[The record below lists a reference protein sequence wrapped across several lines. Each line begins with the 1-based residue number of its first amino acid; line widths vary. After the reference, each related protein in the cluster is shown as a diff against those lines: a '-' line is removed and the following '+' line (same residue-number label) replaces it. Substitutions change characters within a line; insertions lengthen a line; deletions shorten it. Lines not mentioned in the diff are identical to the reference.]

1 MAGRAT
7 LATARLR
14 LATEA
19 TRISEVRT
27 APARAGAAGPAV
39 AAVSTGPAVPA
50 APPGSAAGPGRRRR
64 TVGRLPGWRLVP
76 VLQRAVEVVA
86 RGARQGGGGGGDPGE
101 PDRGGPRPARGEHER
116 HPRPRPGGAGAAR
129 APGRG
134 RGRAAATGGGRPG
147 PAGTRGG
154 AATGAAP
161 PGPGGGPAP
170 RRRYDAGPARSA
182 TSVARPTSAAV
193 RVSRRLDSPHRA

>member
-86 RGARQGGGGGGDPGE
+86 RGARQVGGGGDDPGE
-101 PDRGGPRPARGEHER
+101 PDRAGHARER
-116 HPRPRPGGAGAAR
+116 GAPAGAAR
-129 APGRG
+129 PDREGAGDAPPVRRGAAPQCHQRGEAHQCGGPRVQEARLAPPGSARRG
-134 RGRAAATGGGRPG
+134 RG
-147 PAGTRGG
+147 
-154 AATGAAP
+154 
-161 PGPGGGPAP
+161 
-170 RRRYDAGPARSA
+170 DAGARLGELPQPA
-182 TSVARPTSAAV
+182 
-193 RVSRRLDSPHRA
+193 